1 MADVK
6 KQCARCRY
14 WRTHNGLVP
23 QGKQFAFCNY
33 CLDKGKCR
41 KEADGVCESFESRR
55 KHGKQKC
62 VPAEAGA

>member
-6 KQCARCRY
+6 KQCAGCFH

-23 QGKQFAFCNY
+23 SGKQFAFCHY
-33 CLDKGKCR
+33 CLDNEKCR
-41 KEADGVCESFESRR
+41 KEVDGVCESFSARR
-55 KHGKQKC
+55 SHGKQKC